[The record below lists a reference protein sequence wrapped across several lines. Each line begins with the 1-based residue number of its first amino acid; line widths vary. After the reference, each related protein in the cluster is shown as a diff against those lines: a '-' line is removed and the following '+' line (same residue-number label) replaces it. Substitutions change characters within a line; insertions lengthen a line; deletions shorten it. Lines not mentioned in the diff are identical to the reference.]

1 MRIQFTFHRH
11 VLVFIRLY
19 MNRNSQRCPIHRLGM
34 GGIDVILLAAG
45 RSSRLG
51 QPKALVD
58 VDGQPLIQRL
68 MNRLHQLNAEV
79 TVVTNTD
86 LLADIMLLCP
96 SAHVVLNPD
105 PEKGRTGSVQ
115 CGLASILERNGR
127 LPKNVLL
134 VPVDRPGWS
143 VELVNNLLESET
155 SACPVWN
162 DRGGHPLLMVGDDVK
177 AVYLAEGDA
186 PLSSLVQRKPLPVN
200 FPWLH
205 LNIDTEADLVDLL
218 TASKEDWF

>member
-1 MRIQFTFHRH
+1 
-11 VLVFIRLY
+11 
-19 MNRNSQRCPIHRLGM
+19 M
-34 GGIDVILLAAG
+34 GAMDVILLAAG

-58 VDGQPLIQRL
+58 VSGEPLIQRL
-68 MNRLHQLNAEV
+68 MSRLHQLHNAEV
-79 TVVTNTD
+79 TIVTNTG
-86 LLADIMLLCP
+86 LLADLMLLCP
-96 SAHVVLNPD
+96 SAHIVLNAD

-115 CGLASILERNGR
+115 CGLTSILERKGR
-127 LPKNVLL
+127 LPKKVLL

-143 VELVNNLLESET
+143 VELVNNLLKSET

-162 DRGGHPLLMVGDDVK
+162 DRGGHPLLIVGDDIN
-177 AVYLAEGDA
+177 AVYLAERDV
-186 PLSSLVQRKPLPVN
+186 PLSSLVQREPMPVE

-205 LNIDTEADLVDLL
+205 LNIDTEDDISELL

>member
-1 MRIQFTFHRH
+1 MRRIDDCGLHGSERNPQ
-11 VLVFIRLY
+11 Y
-19 MNRNSQRCPIHRLGM
+19 MNRNSQHRSTHRSGM

-51 QPKALVD
+51 QPKALID
-58 VDGQPLIQRL
+58 VEGQPLIQRL
-68 MNRLHQLNAEV
+68 MNRLHQLNTEV

-96 SAHVVLNPD
+96 SAYVVLNPD
-105 PEKGRTGSVQ
+105 PEKGRTGSVK
-115 CGLASILERNGR
+115 CGLASSLERNGR
-127 LPKNVLL
+127 LPKKVLL

-155 SACPVWN
+155 TTCPVWN
-162 DRGGHPLLMVGDDVK
+162 DRGGHPLLMVGDDVNT
-177 AVYLAEGDA
+177 VYLAEGDA
-186 PLSSLVQRKPLPVN
+186 PLSSLVQRKPLSVA

-205 LNIDTEADLVDLL
+205 LNIDTEADLVDLR
-218 TASKEDWF
+218 TASKESWF